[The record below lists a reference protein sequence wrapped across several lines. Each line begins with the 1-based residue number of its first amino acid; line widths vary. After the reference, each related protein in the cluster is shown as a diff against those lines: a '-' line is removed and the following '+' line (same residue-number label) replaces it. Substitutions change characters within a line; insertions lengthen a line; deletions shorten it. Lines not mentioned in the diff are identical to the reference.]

1 MRKEN
6 VIVTESIALEE
17 AVKTSKR
24 KDRKMDVLVII
35 LWMLLIRDNRN
46 EPKLKIIWSFI
57 LLFDYM
63 DG

>member
-1 MRKEN
+1 VRKEN

-35 LWMLLIRDNRN
+35 L
-46 EPKLKIIWSFI
+46 
-57 LLFDYM
+57 
-63 DG
+63 